1 MSKENNHIKV
11 TSPVTVI
18 QTSFGVLTTRGN
30 LNAKLYQMASDVRC
44 AHYSIF
50 DAFYFTCSNI
60 KEDVVF
66 GVLIVKTKTGSDV
79 WNYYTGRSD
88 FQKVYS
94 LPYYK
99 PEEQALNTKASIQRL
114 FETE

>member
-1 MSKENNHIKV
+1 MAKENNHITV
-11 TSPVTVI
+11 TSPVTVN
-18 QTSFGVLTTRGN
+18 QSGFN
-30 LNAKLYQMASDVRC
+30 LRVTQGDLNSKLYMKAFDVIYD
-44 AHYSIF
+44 HYSLF
-50 DAFYFTCSNI
+50 GSYYFTCANI

-79 WNYYTGRSD
+79 WNYYTGRSG

-114 FETE
+114 FDIE

>member
-1 MSKENNHIKV
+1 MVKENNHITV
-11 TSPVTVI
+11 TSPVTVN
-18 QTSFGVLTTRGN
+18 QSSFGILVSQGN
-30 LNAKLYQMASDVRC
+30 LNSKVYQMASDVIC
-44 AHYSIF
+44 EHYSLF
-50 DAFYFTCSNI
+50 GAFYFTCSNI
-60 KEDVVF
+60 KEDVAF

-79 WNYYTGRSD
+79 WNYYTGRPG

-114 FETE
+114 FGTE

>member
-1 MSKENNHIKV
+1 MAKENNHITV
-11 TSPVTVI
+11 TSPVTVT
-18 QTSFGVLTTRGN
+18 QNSFETFVSRGN
-30 LNAKLYQMASDVRC
+30 LNSKLYQMASDVIC
-44 AHYSIF
+44 THYSLF
-50 DAFYFTCSNI
+50 GAYYFTCSNI
-60 KEDVVF
+60 KEDVAF

-79 WNYYTGRSD
+79 WNYYTGRTN

-114 FETE
+114 FEEA

>member
-1 MSKENNHIKV
+1 MTKEINHIKV
-11 TSPVTVI
+11 TSPVTVN
-18 QTSFGVLTTRGN
+18 QSSFN
-30 LNAKLYQMASDVRC
+30 LRATQGDLNSKLYQMASDVIC
-44 AHYSIF
+44 THYSLF
-50 DAFYFTCSNI
+50 GTYYFTCANI

-79 WNYYTGRSD
+79 WNYYTGRSN
-88 FQKVYS
+88 FEKVYS

>member
-1 MSKENNHIKV
+1 MAKENNHISV

-18 QTSFGVLTTRGN
+18 QSSFKLRDTKGD
-30 LNAKLYQMASDVRC
+30 LNSKLYQMVSNVIC
-44 AHYSIF
+44 THYSLF
-50 DAFYFTCSNI
+50 GAYYFTCCNI

-79 WNYYTGRSD
+79 WNYYTGRTG

-114 FETE
+114 FGAE